1 MWEITFNGKVYRLN
15 DDKAGEIQRAYQDL
29 LDAAD
34 SMRVGFHQ
42 VLMAVVQRAGVPVRS
57 FLDAEKV
64 AAQL

>member
-1 MWEITFNGKVYRLN
+1 MWEVEFNGRTYKLN
-15 DDKAGEIQRAYQDL
+15 DERAGEIQRAYQDV

-57 FLDAEKV
+57 FFDAEKV

>member
-1 MWEITFNGKVYRLN
+1 MWEVDFNGQVYKLN
-15 DDKAGEIQRAYQDL
+15 DEKAEAVQRAYQDL
-29 LDAAD
+29 LNAED

-42 VLMAVVQRAGVPVRS
+42 VLMAVVQKAGVPVRT

>member
-1 MWEITFNGKVYRLN
+1 MWEVEHAGRVYKIN
-15 DDKAGEIQRAYQDL
+15 DERAAEIQRAYQDL
-29 LDAAD
+29 LEAED

-42 VLMAVVQRAGVPVRS
+42 VLMAVVQRAGVPVRT